1 MLVLLLKGKTHTSAL
16 RPASDEPLLPGATDG
31 IQETGLGEPVSHPGP
46 CDLCT
51 HRTVAMVMGPDDGP
65 RANICIPTQPRA
77 IAHFHRLIP
86 AKAGVSPATW
96 PKIPGRYSRQQ
107 QMTGSHAWQAAG
119 FFLSAW
125 RNVSGPCY
133 KGWRGTRR
141 TEMTGTGTVF
151 DANSL
156 YLISRCDAA
165 DS

>member
-65 RANICIPTQPRA
+65 PCKHLHSNT
-77 IAHFHRLIP
+77 
-86 AKAGVSPATW
+86 AKGNRPLPSTHPSKGRVSPATW